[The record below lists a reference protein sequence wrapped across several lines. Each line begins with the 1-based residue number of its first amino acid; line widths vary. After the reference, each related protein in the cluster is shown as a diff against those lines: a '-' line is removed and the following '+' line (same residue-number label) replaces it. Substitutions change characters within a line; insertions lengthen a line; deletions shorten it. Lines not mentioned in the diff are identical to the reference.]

1 MKGCIQMWY
10 TATGWN
16 GVHFLPREHALLC
29 SEFVTRT
36 VLLNTPAVLAT
47 AEQSLHNIKA
57 FLFVSLGVGKGLGG
71 NRVGT
76 ADTNQPKGYPILCIF
91 MLRDKNLGVGGG
103 TSSSI
108 ATAQSLAGHGSALWK
123 MERAEPSLDPP
134 SFTFEMSYLDPG
146 IFLPLFF
153 LLHPPPHCRR
163 CEQAAVWV
171 LTAESAHTRICK
183 TCVSTAKEHPA
194 SYSLRE
200 ISVALLTTKSTVIL
214 GTNKSGDSKQKS
226 QRGQWYHLLIGF
238 GFPSVWV
245 L

>member
-57 FLFVSLGVGKGLGG
+57 FLFVTLGVGKGLGG

-76 ADTNQPKGYPILCIF
+76 ADTNQLKGYPILCIF

-108 ATAQSLAGHGSALWK
+108 ATAQNPLC
-123 MERAEPSLDPP
+123 ERWREQNLPLTLLPSLLKCLTLTQAFSCLYSSCCIP
-134 SFTFEMSYLDPG
+134 
-146 IFLPLFF
+146 
-153 LLHPPPHCRR
+153 HPTAGGVNKQLCG
-163 CEQAAVWV
+163 C
-171 LTAESAHTRICK
+171 LTVESAHTRICK
-183 TCVSTAKEHPA
+183 TCVSTA
-194 SYSLRE
+194 
-200 ISVALLTTKSTVIL
+200 
-214 GTNKSGDSKQKS
+214 
-226 QRGQWYHLLIGF
+226 
-238 GFPSVWV
+238 
-245 L
+245 